1 MTEWVSN
8 INPVLVAIGAA
19 LLSLRCMH
27 NWNRPESPL
36 EFGVFLIVS
45 FLIYF
50 FHVSLLANGG
60 DRSAAEPDPGESRD
74 GLRGLE

>member
-27 NWNRPESPL
+27 NWDRPESPL

-50 FHVSLLANGG
+50 SMLTC
-60 DRSAAEPDPGESRD
+60 
-74 GLRGLE
+74 LRTVETVAMRRQLPAKAGTV